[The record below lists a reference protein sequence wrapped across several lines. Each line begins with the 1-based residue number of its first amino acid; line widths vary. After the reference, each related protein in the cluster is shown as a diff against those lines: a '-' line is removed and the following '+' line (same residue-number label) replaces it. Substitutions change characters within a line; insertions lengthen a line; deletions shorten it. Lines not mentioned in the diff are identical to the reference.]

1 MSEQISA
8 LMDDEIAIE
17 DAAHLIAAM
26 HSNKQAAQAWS
37 DYQLIG
43 DVMRGDLMLSSSF
56 RHDLMQK
63 LDQEPT
69 VLAPKA
75 AQHYVEQQ
83 QIPSKEKLSV
93 KWSMAASF
101 AAVMVV
107 GFMALQQQ
115 VRPGNPVPVM
125 EMAQLQPSQQQS
137 IPNEYLA
144 AHQASAPSASSYY
157 IQTVSYAE

>member
-37 DYQLIG
+37 DFQLIG
-43 DVMRGDLMLSSSF
+43 DAMRGDMMLSNRF
-56 RHDLMQK
+56 KHHLMQK
-63 LDQEPT
+63 LEQEPT

-75 AQHYVEQQ
+75 AQHYTEQQ
-83 QIPSKEKLSV
+83 VSSKEKLSV

-107 GFMALQQQ
+107 SFMALQQQ
-115 VRPGNPVPVM
+115 VRPGNPTQVV
-125 EMAQLQPSQQQS
+125 EIAQSQPSQQQD